1 MSHARTQLREQ
12 VAALVTGLATTGA
25 RVYQSRMRPA
35 DGLPCLLV
43 TTNEEDITPGS
54 IGGLYQR
61 RLVLQVRGFAK
72 GSTTLDD
79 TLDQIA
85 LEVETALAASRAEL
99 DRIEIDFD
107 DELEQP
113 VGSVTL
119 TYQITY
125 FTAASDPATL
135 I

>member
-12 VAALVTGLATTGA
+12 VATLVTGLATTGD

-35 DGLPCLLV
+35 DGQPFLLV

-72 GSTTLDD
+72 GGATLDD

-113 VGSVTL
+113 VGVITL
-119 TYQITY
+119 TYQMTY
-125 FTAASDPATL
+125 FTAATDPATFM
-135 I
+135 